1 MLHERSNKTASFG
14 EHLKFQEY
22 MTFIHTPWVNSGK
35 SKSKNQNQDNIH
47 FGNALYRVLHDFS
60 SLYLLCKYA
69 FRKNLHNYFYK
80 LLLCLEPGYQ
90 LRKNRKRKD
99 YSDSWMVDW
108 FSISVKDGKI
118 IDFRVI
124 SCKKGFKS

>member
-1 MLHERSNKTASFG
+1 MLRERSNKTTSFG

-22 MTFIHTPWVNSGK
+22 MTFIHTPRVNSGK
-35 SKSKNQNQDNIH
+35 SKSINQNQDTIH
-47 FGNALYRVLHDFS
+47 FGNAINGVLHNFS
-60 SLYLLCKYA
+60 SFYLQCKYV

-99 YSDSWMVDW
+99 YSNSWMVDG
-108 FSISVKDGKI
+108 FSISGKDGKI

>member
-1 MLHERSNKTASFG
+1 MLRERSNKTASFG

-22 MTFIHTPWVNSGK
+22 MTFIHTPRVNSGK
-35 SKSKNQNQDNIH
+35 SKSINQNQDTIH
-47 FGNALYRVLHDFS
+47 FGNAINGVLHNFS
-60 SLYLLCKYA
+60 SLYLQCKYV

-99 YSDSWMVDW
+99 YSNSWMVDG
-108 FSISVKDGKI
+108 FSISGKDGKI